1 MEYKDE
7 NSSFTNKVVW
17 IGVGAILTLVLIKL
31 SKSDYGLMSNS
42 STSTQITLQDIMKRL
57 DTIETRLG
65 IPYDNI
71 GNPNQMRQVQEN
83 EEDFTL
89 KTDEHGKMYGFVTHR
104 KLFQNER

>member
-7 NSSFTNKVVW
+7 SPFTNKLIW
-17 IGVGAILTLVLIKL
+17 IGVGAVLTLVLIKL
-31 SKSDYGLMSNS
+31 SKSDYGFMSNS

-65 IPYDNI
+65 IPYTDY
-71 GNPNQMRQVQEN
+71 GSSPSQMKQVQEN

-89 KTDEHGKMYGFVTHR
+89 KTDERGRMYGFVTHR